1 MDSCTKFVV
10 DNTSIVQRIQSYLKY
25 LYPNFIYDSKIYKVF
40 ISFLCINSL
49 FPILNMLK
57 TKEAGMARLSHIA
70 IQFFHTEIHQKLFP
84 SFCLFVALE
93 LIRSST
99 RLNLIGIQSPR
110 CIKSCRNVLK
120 CLRHPWK
127 IPSTKQKKYVLRGL
141 VLILNTNEKWQE

>member
-1 MDSCTKFVV
+1 MDSCTKFV
-10 DNTSIVQRIQSYLKY
+10 DYLYPQHIQSNLKY
-25 LYPNFIYDSKIYKVF
+25 LYPNFIHDSKVYKVF
-40 ISFLCINSL
+40 VSFMCINSL

-57 TKEAGMARLSHIA
+57 AKEAGMERLIHFT
-70 IQFFHTEIHQKLFP
+70 IQVFHTEIHQKLFP

-120 CLRHPWK
+120 CLQHPWM
-127 IPSTKQKKYVLRGL
+127 IPSTRLKKYVLRGL
-141 VLILNTNEKWQE
+141 VIIPNTNEKLQE